1 MTLAPVGA
9 TFLRVGGAAGVALV
23 LDHGHLGLVLV
34 LGGAK
39 IHLLHVELRFTRARN
54 SVHP

>member
-23 LDHGHLGLVLV
+23 FDHGHLGLVLV